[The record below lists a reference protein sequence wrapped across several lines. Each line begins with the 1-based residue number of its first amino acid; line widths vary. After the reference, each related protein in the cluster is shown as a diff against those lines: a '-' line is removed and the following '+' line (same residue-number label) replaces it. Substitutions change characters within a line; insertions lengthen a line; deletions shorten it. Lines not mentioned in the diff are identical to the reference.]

1 MLHIQTLPSILLH
14 NIYYLLLQ
22 HVSAT
27 GQDMIHAT
35 KHRTHI
41 HNRALLATQPNTA
54 CCHKTNWNSEINMTF
69 NSVTLAR
76 TI

>member
-1 MLHIQTLPSILLH
+1 MDVRSVFHGVIEYHT
-14 NIYYLLLQ
+14 
-22 HVSAT
+22 
-27 GQDMIHAT
+27 T

-41 HNRALLATQPNTA
+41 HNRALLATQHNTA

-76 TI
+76 MI

>member
-1 MLHIQTLPSILLH
+1 MDVRSVFRGVIL
-14 NIYYLLLQ
+14 
-22 HVSAT
+22 
-27 GQDMIHAT
+27 

-41 HNRALLATQPNTA
+41 HNRALLATQHNTA

>member
-1 MLHIQTLPSILLH
+1 MDVRSVFSAVIQYH
-14 NIYYLLLQ
+14 
-22 HVSAT
+22 
-27 GQDMIHAT
+27 GT

-41 HNRALLATQPNTA
+41 HNSALLATQHNTA
-54 CCHKTNWNSEINMTF
+54 CCDKTNWNSEINMTF

>member
-1 MLHIQTLPSILLH
+1 MDVRSVFHGVIL
-14 NIYYLLLQ
+14 Y
-22 HVSAT
+22 
-27 GQDMIHAT
+27 HAT

-41 HNRALLATQPNTA
+41 HNRARLATQHNTA
-54 CCHKTNWNSEINMTF
+54 CWHETNWNSEINMTF

>member
-1 MLHIQTLPSILLH
+1 MDVRSVFHGVILASITPRNTECTSIAGHSWQH
-14 NIYYLLLQ
+14 N
-22 HVSAT
+22 
-27 GQDMIHAT
+27 
-35 KHRTHI
+35 K
-41 HNRALLATQPNTA
+41 A